1 MDPEPARLFL
11 ENSLTIPILAIFNLL
26 TLALIALISSAE
38 VAYFSTS
45 KQKIE
50 SLLDKFPKQA
60 NLYQKLLERPAK
72 LQATLNLS
80 SVIFKILFIFSV
92 IEIKIH
98 FLDYN
103 LNSSLSYLSTF
114 IFLLFGIL
122 FFGEIFPRMYAY
134 RNVNSFIK
142 SSVNTIY
149 FLDLIFYPI
158 ALPIQKTSQ
167 FISNKLSKNEDDF
180 SVEQLS
186 QALEMTDYSD
196 TSEEEQK
203 ILEGIASFGLTEV
216 SQVMTPRID
225 IFAISTNESLTE
237 ILPKIIEN
245 GYSRIP
251 VYNENIDEVAGILFI
266 KDLIP
271 HLNKKFFN
279 WKTLLR
285 EAYFIPETKKL
296 DDLLKDFQ
304 TQKNHLAIVVDEF
317 GETAGIIT
325 LEDILEE
332 IVGEITDE
340 FDEDENMFVKLN
352 ENNYLFDGKISMKDF
367 YRIVPVNED
376 EFESFRK
383 EAESLAGFILEQSE
397 NFPKVN
403 DVISFANCK
412 FTIIQVN
419 KRRLQQIRVTIDH
432 HHEKNK

>member
-11 ENSLTIPILAIFNLL
+11 ENSIYIIPLVIFALL
-26 TLALIALISSAE
+26 ILALIALISSTE

-45 KQKIE
+45 KQKFE
-50 SLLDKFPKQA
+50 NLNENYPKQA

-92 IEIKIH
+92 IEIKFH
-98 FLDYN
+98 YFDLH
-103 LNSSLSYLSTF
+103 LTTTFSYLITF
-114 IFLLFGIL
+114 IILFIGIV

-134 RNVNSFIK
+134 RNVNRFIK
-142 SSVNTIY
+142 SSVKTIY
-149 FLDLIFYPI
+149 TLDLILFPI
-158 ALPIQKTSQ
+158 AFPLQKISQ
-167 FISNKLSKNEDDF
+167 YIANKFSKNDDSF
-180 SVEQLS
+180 TVEQLS
-186 QALEMTDYSD
+186 QALEMTDYSE

-225 IFAISTNESLTE
+225 IFALSTNESLSE
-237 ILPKIIEN
+237 VLPKIIEN

-251 VYNENIDEVAGILFI
+251 VYNDNIDEIAGILFI

-285 EAYFIPETKKL
+285 EAYFIPENKKL

-304 TQKNHLAIVVDEF
+304 TQKNHLAVVVDEF
-317 GETAGIIT
+317 GETAGIIS

-340 FDEDENMFVKLN
+340 FDEDEKMFTKIDS
-352 ENNYLFDGKISMKDF
+352 ENYLFDGKISMKDF
-367 YRIVPVNED
+367 YRIVPVDED
-376 EFESFRK
+376 EFESERK
-383 EAESLAGFILEQSE
+383 EAESLAGFILEQTE
-397 NFPKVN
+397 IFPKVN
-403 DVISFANCK
+403 DVISFANCN

-419 KRRLQQIRVTIDH
+419 KRRLQQIKVTIQTN
-432 HHEKNK
+432 ETNN

>member
-11 ENSLTIPILAIFNLL
+11 ENSIYIISLVIFALL
-26 TLALIALISSAE
+26 ILALIALISSTE

-45 KQKIE
+45 KQKFE
-50 SLLDKFPKQA
+50 NLNENYPKQA

-92 IEIKIH
+92 IEIKFH
-98 FLDYN
+98 YFDLH
-103 LNSSLSYLSTF
+103 LTTTFSYLITF
-114 IFLLFGIL
+114 IILFIGIV

-134 RNVNSFIK
+134 RNVNRFIK
-142 SSVNTIY
+142 SSVKTIY
-149 FLDLIFYPI
+149 TLDLILFPI
-158 ALPIQKTSQ
+158 AFPLQKISQ
-167 FISNKLSKNEDDF
+167 YIANKFSKNDDSF
-180 SVEQLS
+180 TVEQLS
-186 QALEMTDYSD
+186 QALEMTDYSE

-225 IFAISTNESLTE
+225 IFALSTNESLSE
-237 ILPKIIEN
+237 VLPKIIEN

-251 VYNENIDEVAGILFI
+251 VYNDNIDEIAGVLFI

-285 EAYFIPETKKL
+285 EAYFIPENKKL

-304 TQKNHLAIVVDEF
+304 TQKNHLAVVVDEF
-317 GETAGIIT
+317 GETAGIIS

-340 FDEDENMFVKLN
+340 FDEDEKMFTKIDS
-352 ENNYLFDGKISMKDF
+352 ENYLFDGKISMKDF
-367 YRIVPVNED
+367 YRIVPVDED
-376 EFESFRK
+376 EFESERK
-383 EAESLAGFILEQSE
+383 EAESLAGFILEQTE
-397 NFPKVN
+397 IFPKVN
-403 DVISFANCK
+403 DVISFANCN

-419 KRRLQQIRVTIDH
+419 KRRLQQIKVTIQTN
-432 HHEKNK
+432 ETNN

>member
-1 MDPEPARLFL
+1 MDPEPASLFL
-11 ENSLTIPILAIFNLL
+11 ENPIPLVILAILNLL
-26 TLALIALISSAE
+26 ILALIALTSSAE

-45 KQKIE
+45 KQKLE
-50 SLLDKFPKQA
+50 SLLSKFPKQA
-60 NLYQKLLERPAK
+60 KLYQKLLERPAK

-80 SVIFKILFIFSV
+80 SVIFKILFIFNV
-92 IEIKIH
+92 IEIKIR
-98 FLDYN
+98 FLDTL
-103 LNSSLSYLSTF
+103 LNISFSYLIT
-114 IFLLFGIL
+114 LCIL
-122 FFGEIFPRMYAY
+122 FLGIVFLGEIFPRMYAY

-142 SSVNTIY
+142 SSVKTIY
-149 FLDLIFYPI
+149 ILDVILSPI
-158 ALPIQKTSQ
+158 ALPFQKISY
-167 FISNKLSKNEDDF
+167 FITNKLSKNEDDF

-186 QALEMTDYSD
+186 QALEMTDYSE
-196 TSEEEQK
+196 TSEDEQK

-225 IFAISTNESLTE
+225 IFAISTNESITE
-237 ILPKIIEN
+237 ILPKIIDN

-251 VYNENIDEVAGILFI
+251 VYNENIDEITGILFI

-285 EAYFIPETKKL
+285 EAYFIPENKKL

-304 TQKNHLAIVVDEF
+304 NQKNHLAVVVDEF
-317 GETAGIIT
+317 GETSGLIT

-340 FDEDENMFVKLN
+340 FDEDESMFFKLDD
-352 ENNYLFDGKISMKDF
+352 NNYLFDGKISMKDF

-376 EFESFRK
+376 EFEAFRK
-383 EAESLAGFILEQSE
+383 EAESLAGFILEQTE

-403 DVISFANCK
+403 EVITFANCN

-419 KRRLQQIRVTIDH
+419 KRRLQQIKVTINN
-432 HHEKNK
+432 HEKNN

>member
-11 ENSLTIPILAIFNLL
+11 ENPTFIISLVIFALL
-26 TLALIALISSAE
+26 ILALIALISSTE

-45 KQKIE
+45 KQKFE
-50 SLLDKFPKQA
+50 SLNENYPSQA

-72 LQATLNLS
+72 LQTTLNLS

-92 IEIKIH
+92 IEVKFH
-98 FLDYN
+98 FLDLYLTN
-103 LNSSLSYLSTF
+103 TFSYLITF
-114 IFLLFGIL
+114 LILFIGVV

-134 RNVNSFIK
+134 RNVNRFIK
-142 SSVNTIY
+142 SSVKTIY
-149 FLDLIFYPI
+149 IIDLILYPI
-158 ALPIQKTSQ
+158 AFPLQ
-167 FISNKLSKNEDDF
+167 KLSHLIAGKFSKNDDSF
-180 SVEQLS
+180 TVEQLS
-186 QALEMTDYSD
+186 QALEMTDYSE

-225 IFAISTNESLTE
+225 VFALSTTESLSE

-251 VYNENIDEVAGILFI
+251 VYNENIDEITGVLFI

-285 EAYFIPETKKL
+285 EAYFIPENKKL

-317 GETAGIIT
+317 GETAGIIS

-340 FDEDENMFVKLN
+340 FDEDEKMFTKFDD
-352 ENNYLFDGKISMKDF
+352 ENYLFDGKISIKDF
-367 YRIVPVNED
+367 YRIVPVDED
-376 EFESFRK
+376 EFEAERK
-383 EAESLAGFILEQSE
+383 EAESLAGFILEQTE
-397 NFPKVN
+397 TFPKVN
-403 DVISFANCK
+403 DVISFSNCI
-412 FTIIQVN
+412 FTIVQVN
-419 KRRLQQIRVTIDH
+419 KRRLQQIKVTIQTD
-432 HHEKNK
+432 ETNN

>member
-11 ENSLTIPILAIFNLL
+11 ENSIYIISLVIFALL
-26 TLALIALISSAE
+26 ILALIALISSTE

-45 KQKIE
+45 KQKFE
-50 SLLDKFPKQA
+50 NLNENYPKQA

-92 IEIKIH
+92 IEIKFH
-98 FLDYN
+98 YFDLH
-103 LNSSLSYLSTF
+103 LTTTFSYLITF
-114 IFLLFGIL
+114 IILFIGIV

-134 RNVNSFIK
+134 RNVNRFIK
-142 SSVNTIY
+142 SSVKTIY
-149 FLDLIFYPI
+149 TLDLILFPI
-158 ALPIQKTSQ
+158 AFPLQKISQ
-167 FISNKLSKNEDDF
+167 YIANKFSKNDDSF
-180 SVEQLS
+180 TVEQLS
-186 QALEMTDYSD
+186 QALEMTDYSE

-225 IFAISTNESLTE
+225 IFALSTNESLSE
-237 ILPKIIEN
+237 VLPKIIEN

-251 VYNENIDEVAGILFI
+251 VYNDNIDEIAGILFI

-285 EAYFIPETKKL
+285 EAYFIPENKKL

-304 TQKNHLAIVVDEF
+304 TQKNHLAVVVDEF
-317 GETAGIIT
+317 GETAGIIS

-340 FDEDENMFVKLN
+340 FDEDEKMFTKIDS
-352 ENNYLFDGKISMKDF
+352 ENYLFDGKISMKDF
-367 YRIVPVNED
+367 YRIVPVDED
-376 EFESFRK
+376 EFESERK
-383 EAESLAGFILEQSE
+383 EAESLAGFILEQTE
-397 NFPKVN
+397 IFPKVN
-403 DVISFANCK
+403 DVISFANCN

-419 KRRLQQIRVTIDH
+419 KRRLQQIKVTIQTN
-432 HHEKNK
+432 ETNN

>member
-11 ENSLTIPILAIFNLL
+11 ENSIYIISLVIFALL
-26 TLALIALISSAE
+26 ILALIALISSTE

-45 KQKIE
+45 KQKFE
-50 SLLDKFPKQA
+50 NLNENYPKQA
-60 NLYQKLLERPAK
+60 SLYQKLLERPAK

-92 IEIKIH
+92 IEIKFH
-98 FLDYN
+98 YFDLH
-103 LNSSLSYLSTF
+103 LTTTFSYLITF
-114 IFLLFGIL
+114 IILFIGIV

-134 RNVNSFIK
+134 RNVNRFIK
-142 SSVNTIY
+142 SSVKTIY
-149 FLDLIFYPI
+149 TLDLILFPI
-158 ALPIQKTSQ
+158 AFPLQKISQ
-167 FISNKLSKNEDDF
+167 YIANKFSKNDDSF
-180 SVEQLS
+180 TVEQLS
-186 QALEMTDYSD
+186 QALEMTDYSE

-225 IFAISTNESLTE
+225 IFALSTNESLSE
-237 ILPKIIEN
+237 VLPKIIEN

-251 VYNENIDEVAGILFI
+251 VYNDNIDEIAGVLFI

-285 EAYFIPETKKL
+285 EAYFIPENKKL

-304 TQKNHLAIVVDEF
+304 TQKNHLAVVVDEF
-317 GETAGIIT
+317 GETAGIIS

-340 FDEDENMFVKLN
+340 FDEDEKMFTKIDS
-352 ENNYLFDGKISMKDF
+352 ENYLFDGKISMKDF
-367 YRIVPVNED
+367 YRIVPVDED
-376 EFESFRK
+376 EFESERK
-383 EAESLAGFILEQSE
+383 EAESLAGFILEQTE
-397 NFPKVN
+397 IFPKVN
-403 DVISFANCK
+403 DVISFANCN

-419 KRRLQQIRVTIDH
+419 KRRLQQIKVTIQTN
-432 HHEKNK
+432 ETNN

>member
-11 ENSLTIPILAIFNLL
+11 ENPSTILLLVLFSILI
-26 TLALIALISSAE
+26 LALIALISSTE

-45 KQKIE
+45 KQKFE
-50 SLLDKFPKQA
+50 SLNTNFPKQA

-80 SVIFKILFIFSV
+80 SVIFKILFVFSV
-92 IEIKIH
+92 IEIKFH
-98 FLDYN
+98 FFDIYLT
-103 LNSSLSYLSTF
+103 STFSYLTTF
-114 IFLLFGIL
+114 LILFIGIV

-134 RNVNSFIK
+134 RNVNQFIK
-142 SSVNTIY
+142 SSVRIVS
-149 FLDLIFYPI
+149 FLDFLLFPI
-158 ALPIQKTSQ
+158 AFPLQKISH
-167 FISNKLSKNEDDF
+167 FIANKFSKDDDSF
-180 SVEQLS
+180 TVEQLS
-186 QALEMTDYSD
+186 QALEMTDYSE

-225 IFAISTNESLTE
+225 IFAISTHESLSE
-237 ILPKIIEN
+237 ILPKIIDN

-251 VYNENIDEVAGILFI
+251 AYNENIDEIAGILFI

-285 EAYFIPETKKL
+285 EAYFIPENKKL

-304 TQKNHLAIVVDEF
+304 TQKSHLAVVVDEF
-317 GETAGIIT
+317 GETAGIIS

-340 FDEDENMFVKLN
+340 FDEDEKMFIKID
-352 ENNYLFDGKISMKDF
+352 EENYLFDGKISMKDF
-367 YRIVPVNED
+367 YRIVPIDED
-376 EFESFRK
+376 EFEAQRK
-383 EAESLAGFILEQSE
+383 EAESLAGFILEQIE
-397 NFPKVN
+397 IFPKVN
-403 DVISFANCK
+403 DVISFANCN
-412 FTIIQVN
+412 FTVKQVN
-419 KRRLQQIRVTIDH
+419 KRRLQQIKVTIQN
-432 HHEKNK
+432 HETVN

>member
-11 ENSLTIPILAIFNLL
+11 ENSIYIIPLVIFALL
-26 TLALIALISSAE
+26 ILALIALISSTE

-45 KQKIE
+45 KQKFE
-50 SLLDKFPKQA
+50 NLNENYPKQA
-60 NLYQKLLERPAK
+60 DLYQKLLERPAK

-92 IEIKIH
+92 IEIKFH
-98 FLDYN
+98 YFDLH
-103 LNSSLSYLSTF
+103 LTTTFSYLITF
-114 IFLLFGIL
+114 IILFIGIV

-134 RNVNSFIK
+134 RNVNRFIK
-142 SSVNTIY
+142 SSVKTIY
-149 FLDLIFYPI
+149 TLDLILFPI
-158 ALPIQKTSQ
+158 AFPLQKISQ
-167 FISNKLSKNEDDF
+167 YIANKFSKNDDSF
-180 SVEQLS
+180 TVEQLS
-186 QALEMTDYSD
+186 QALEMTDYSE

-225 IFAISTNESLTE
+225 IFALSTNESLSE
-237 ILPKIIEN
+237 VLPKIIEN

-251 VYNENIDEVAGILFI
+251 VYNDNIDEIAGVLFI

-285 EAYFIPETKKL
+285 EAYFIPENKKL

-304 TQKNHLAIVVDEF
+304 TQKNHLAVVVDEF
-317 GETAGIIT
+317 GETAGIIS

-340 FDEDENMFVKLN
+340 FDEDEKMFTKIDS
-352 ENNYLFDGKISMKDF
+352 ENYLFDGKISMKDF
-367 YRIVPVNED
+367 YRIVPVDED
-376 EFESFRK
+376 EFESERK
-383 EAESLAGFILEQSE
+383 EAESLAGFILEQTE
-397 NFPKVN
+397 IFPKVN
-403 DVISFANCK
+403 DVISFANCN

-419 KRRLQQIRVTIDH
+419 KRRLQQIKVTIQTN
-432 HHEKNK
+432 ETNN

>member
-11 ENSLTIPILAIFNLL
+11 ENSIYIIPLVIFALL
-26 TLALIALISSAE
+26 ILALIALISSTE

-45 KQKIE
+45 KQKFE
-50 SLLDKFPKQA
+50 SLNENYPKQA
-60 NLYQKLLERPAK
+60 NLYQRLLERPAK

-92 IEIKIH
+92 IEIKFH
-98 FLDYN
+98 YFDLH
-103 LNSSLSYLSTF
+103 LTTTFSYLITF
-114 IFLLFGIL
+114 IILFIGIV

-134 RNVNSFIK
+134 RNVNRFIK
-142 SSVNTIY
+142 SSVKTIY
-149 FLDLIFYPI
+149 TLDLILYPI
-158 ALPIQKTSQ
+158 AFPLQKISQ
-167 FISNKLSKNEDDF
+167 YIANKFSKNDDSF
-180 SVEQLS
+180 TVEQLS
-186 QALEMTDYSD
+186 QALEMTDYSE

-225 IFAISTNESLTE
+225 IFALNTNESLSE

-251 VYNENIDEVAGILFI
+251 VYNDNIDEIAGVLFI

-285 EAYFIPETKKL
+285 EAYFIPENKKL

-304 TQKNHLAIVVDEF
+304 TQKNHLAVVVDEF
-317 GETAGIIT
+317 GETAGIIS

-340 FDEDENMFVKLN
+340 FDEDEKMFTKIDS
-352 ENNYLFDGKISMKDF
+352 ENYLFDGKISMKDF
-367 YRIVPVNED
+367 YRIVPVDED
-376 EFESFRK
+376 EFEAERK
-383 EAESLAGFILEQSE
+383 EAESLAGFILEQTE
-397 NFPKVN
+397 IFPKVN

-419 KRRLQQIRVTIDH
+419 KRRLQQIKVTIQTN
-432 HHEKNK
+432 ETNN

>member
-11 ENSLTIPILAIFNLL
+11 ENSIYIIPLVIFALL
-26 TLALIALISSAE
+26 ILALIALISSTE

-45 KQKIE
+45 KQKFE
-50 SLLDKFPKQA
+50 NLNKNYPKQA

-92 IEIKIH
+92 IEIKFH
-98 FLDYN
+98 YFDLH
-103 LNSSLSYLSTF
+103 LTTTFSYLITF
-114 IFLLFGIL
+114 IILFIGIV

-134 RNVNSFIK
+134 RNVNRFIK
-142 SSVNTIY
+142 SSVKTIY
-149 FLDLIFYPI
+149 TLDLILFPI
-158 ALPIQKTSQ
+158 AFPLQKISQ
-167 FISNKLSKNEDDF
+167 YIANKFSKNDDSF
-180 SVEQLS
+180 TVEQLS
-186 QALEMTDYSD
+186 QALEMTDYSE

-225 IFAISTNESLTE
+225 IFALSTNESLSE
-237 ILPKIIEN
+237 VLPKIIEN

-251 VYNENIDEVAGILFI
+251 VYNDNIDEIAGVLFI

-285 EAYFIPETKKL
+285 EAYFIPENKKL

-304 TQKNHLAIVVDEF
+304 TQKNHLAVVVDEF
-317 GETAGIIT
+317 GETAGIIS

-340 FDEDENMFVKLN
+340 FDEDEKMFTKIDS
-352 ENNYLFDGKISMKDF
+352 ENYLFDGKISMKDF
-367 YRIVPVNED
+367 YRIVPVDED
-376 EFESFRK
+376 EFESERK
-383 EAESLAGFILEQSE
+383 EAESLAGFILEQTE
-397 NFPKVN
+397 IFPKVN
-403 DVISFANCK
+403 DVISFANCN

-419 KRRLQQIRVTIDH
+419 KRRLQQIKVTIQTN
-432 HHEKNK
+432 ETNN

>member
-11 ENSLTIPILAIFNLL
+11 ENSIYIIPLVIFALL
-26 TLALIALISSAE
+26 ILALIALISSTE

-45 KQKIE
+45 KQKFE
-50 SLLDKFPKQA
+50 NLNENYPKQA
-60 NLYQKLLERPAK
+60 SLYQKLLERPAK

-92 IEIKIH
+92 IEIKFH
-98 FLDYN
+98 YFDLH
-103 LNSSLSYLSTF
+103 LTTTFSYLITF
-114 IFLLFGIL
+114 IILFIGIV

-134 RNVNSFIK
+134 RNVNRFIK
-142 SSVNTIY
+142 SSVKTIY
-149 FLDLIFYPI
+149 TLDLILFPI
-158 ALPIQKTSQ
+158 AFPLQKISQ
-167 FISNKLSKNEDDF
+167 YIANKFSKNDDSF
-180 SVEQLS
+180 TVEQLS
-186 QALEMTDYSD
+186 QALEMTDYSE

-225 IFAISTNESLTE
+225 IFALSTNESLSE
-237 ILPKIIEN
+237 VLPKIIEN

-251 VYNENIDEVAGILFI
+251 VYNDNIDEIAGVLFI

-285 EAYFIPETKKL
+285 EAYFIPENKKL

-304 TQKNHLAIVVDEF
+304 TQKNHLAVVVDEF
-317 GETAGIIT
+317 GETAGIIS

-340 FDEDENMFVKLN
+340 FDEDEKMFTKIDS
-352 ENNYLFDGKISMKDF
+352 ENYLFDGKISMKDF
-367 YRIVPVNED
+367 YRIVPVDED
-376 EFESFRK
+376 EFESERK
-383 EAESLAGFILEQSE
+383 EAESLAGFILEQTE
-397 NFPKVN
+397 IFPKVN
-403 DVISFANCK
+403 DVISFANCN

-419 KRRLQQIRVTIDH
+419 KRRLQQIKVTIQTN
-432 HHEKNK
+432 ETNN